1 MVANGAGGSEIQDGG
16 NNEELIRKLFCY
28 SISFLYTK
36 KVKKF
41 FLCIDPLHTV
51 HRSIWYFE
59 SSEWIEIEMYF
70 DLALAAVAVVIS

>member
-41 FLCIDPLHTV
+41 FCV
-51 HRSIWYFE
+51 
-59 SSEWIEIEMYF
+59 
-70 DLALAAVAVVIS
+70 